1 MIIGKDN
8 NINFNNRL
16 NTIKQNNNNNNNK
29 TSINQNHQIEIMQ
42 HSNVMSKNEMADKS
56 FSMLQERLRNGTIS
70 IEEFNKKCIQLGKQS
85 KK

>member
-8 NINFNNRL
+8 NINFNNRS
-16 NTIKQNNNNNNNK
+16 NTIKQNNNNK

>member
-8 NINFNNRL
+8 NSNFNNRL
-16 NTIKQNNNNNNNK
+16 NTIKQNNNNNK

-70 IEEFNKKCIQLGKQS
+70 LEEFNKKCIQLGKQS

>member
-16 NTIKQNNNNNNNK
+16 NTIKQNNNNNK

>member
-16 NTIKQNNNNNNNK
+16 NTIKQNNNNK

>member
-16 NTIKQNNNNNNNK
+16 NTIKQNNNNNK

-42 HSNVMSKNEMADKS
+42 HSNVMRKNEMADKS

>member
-16 NTIKQNNNNNNNK
+16 NTIKQNNNNNKK

>member
-8 NINFNNRL
+8 NSNFNNRL
-16 NTIKQNNNNNNNK
+16 NTIKQNNNNK

-70 IEEFNKKCIQLGKQS
+70 LEEFNKKCIQLGKQS

>member
-16 NTIKQNNNNNNNK
+16 NTIKQNNNNNK

-42 HSNVMSKNEMADKS
+42 HSNIMSKNEMADKS

>member
-16 NTIKQNNNNNNNK
+16 NTIKQNNNNNKK

-70 IEEFNKKCIQLGKQS
+70 IEEFIKKCIQLGKKS

>member
-16 NTIKQNNNNNNNK
+16 NTIKQNNNNNK

-70 IEEFNKKCIQLGKQS
+70 LEEFNKKCIQLGKQS

>member
-16 NTIKQNNNNNNNK
+16 NTIKQNNNNK

-70 IEEFNKKCIQLGKQS
+70 LEEFNKKCIQLGKQS

>member
-8 NINFNNRL
+8 NSNFNNRL
-16 NTIKQNNNNNNNK
+16 NTIKQNNNNK